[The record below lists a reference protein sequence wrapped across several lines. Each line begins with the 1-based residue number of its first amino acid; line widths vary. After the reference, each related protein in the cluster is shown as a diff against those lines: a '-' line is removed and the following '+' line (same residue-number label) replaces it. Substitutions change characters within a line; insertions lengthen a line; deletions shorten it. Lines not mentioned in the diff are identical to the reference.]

1 MNQIKFSLLL
11 TLSIVVAGCASS
23 KGGDVYTREEARQV
37 QTVQMGV
44 VEGSRHVKIEGTKSM
59 IGMGAGAVTGG
70 VAGSTVGHGKDA
82 QIGAVIGAVVGGIA
96 GSAMEEGVTRED
108 AMEITIKLDTGR
120 MISVVQGGK
129 EEFKPGDRVRVLQ
142 GTGETRV
149 AR

>member
-1 MNQIKFSLLL
+1 MNQIRILLL
-11 TLSIVVAGCASS
+11 LALSIVITGCASS

-44 VEGSRHVKIEGTKSM
+44 VEGSRPVKIEGTKSM
-59 IGMGAGAVTGG
+59 IGTGAGAVAGG
-70 VAGSTVGHGKDA
+70 VAGSTVGKGKDA
-82 QIGAVIGAVVGGIA
+82 QIGAVIGAVIGGIA
-96 GSAMEEGVTRED
+96 GSAVEEGVTRED
-108 AMEITIKLDTGR
+108 AMEITIKLDSGR

-142 GTGETRV
+142 GSGETRV